1 MYKIVVSFLIV
12 FLFAACVKKEEYD
25 FDKLAKTSWTPQV
38 GFPLLNSSL
47 GVKDLMGNADSN
59 AVTTD
64 LNGLIVLKYQKGTEI
79 IKASDFVKFDAGLDM
94 DSPSIP
100 LIPGGPY
107 PVSIPFDTAGV
118 GIKITRIEFESGTM
132 QLSLESGFNQ
142 EATYDFPTLRNAN
155 DTAIRVSVPMQTGSS
170 KSVDLSGH
178 SIEIDATGNFTI
190 NITIPAGVSGNAKPI
205 IKINNLEYKRI
216 EGDFQNKI
224 LQLPKDSIQLYIFK
238 NLAAEEELYVDDP
251 RINVNV
257 KNGFGVPVA
266 LDLSS
271 MYGFNTVSGTS
282 RTITK
287 AGSGVF
293 NISKGT
299 ASSPVESKIKLDK
312 TNSNLNRVLEP
323 TPMFIGHNLSA
334 ESNPGSSSKNV
345 NVLEKDAT
353 IEVNTLLELPLQG
366 RVKGL
371 AIVDT
376 VPFTIN
382 ESFDLIRDMAISTAI
397 KNGFPFG
404 VKLTLSLL
412 DENYLPVKTA
422 DGNPIFLLKER
433 DIATSGVV
441 NSATGRIDQ
450 NNLETKTNNYAI
462 GNKEVKE
469 LLKGKFVRIVGVVET
484 FKNGNEVIGIYDN
497 YKFDL
502 RVGVKITG
510 NLTF

>member
-1 MYKIVVSFLIV
+1 MPARFV
-12 FLFAACVKKEEYD
+12 
-25 FDKLAKTSWTPQV
+25 PQT
-38 GFPLLNSSL
+38 NRRC
-47 GVKDLMGNADSN
+47 
-59 AVTTD
+59 
-64 LNGLIVLKYQKGTEI
+64 
-79 IKASDFVKFDAGLDM
+79 
-94 DSPSIP
+94 
-100 LIPGGPY
+100 PGRHQSMP
-107 PVSIPFDTAGV
+107 
-118 GIKITRIEFESGTM
+118 
-132 QLSLESGFNQ
+132 
-142 EATYDFPTLRNAN
+142 
-155 DTAIRVSVPMQTGSS
+155 
-170 KSVDLSGH
+170 
-178 SIEIDATGNFTI
+178 
-190 NITIPAGVSGNAKPI
+190 
-205 IKINNLEYKRI
+205 
-216 EGDFQNKI
+216 
-224 LQLPKDSIQLYIFK
+224 
-238 NLAAEEELYVDDP
+238 
-251 RINVNV
+251 V